1 MQIKTHCAYCK
12 EFFIANTSR
21 AMYCSDYCR
30 VTAWREREKSTINQA
45 VKALHKAKVNIFPS
59 GEPCPLCGQQL
70 TITDGTFSLCHRGHV
85 WAHDGTYQSP
95 GTGTEKQL
103 YKILASRVNAQIG
116 ETA

>member
-21 AMYCSDYCR
+21 AMYCSDHCR
-30 VTAWREREKSTINQA
+30 VTAWRKRSQSPIMRA
-45 VKALHKAKVNIFPS
+45 VKALQKAKVNIFPS
-59 GEPCPLCGQQL
+59 GEPCPICGRQL
-70 TITDGTFSLCHRGHV
+70 TITDGTFTLCQKGHI
-85 WAHDGTYQSP
+85 WSYDGYQSP

-103 YKILASRVNAQIG
+103 YDYLVERVNAMVS